1 MSWRVVVYGLAG
13 IGALCVGLM
22 AGLLALMGWVDWA
35 TRRDTRRR
43 DRPIP
48 HDDTWTRFE
57 RSEWTN
63 QEEGR

>member
-13 IGALCVGLM
+13 VVVFDIAMVIGFLVA
-22 AGLLALMGWVDWA
+22 VDVK
-35 TRRDTRRR
+35 TRSDRRNQ

-57 RSEWTN
+57 RSKEWTN
-63 QEEGR
+63 EGEGR

>member
-48 HDDTWTRFE
+48 HDDTMRRLE
-57 RSEWTN
+57 RSQWNEG
-63 QEEGR
+63 EGR